1 MITPARPLPAETLK
15 SPALIQK
22 IGDAHV
28 VQKSRSQLKIVDARR
43 LARNEF
49 HTADPQ
55 IFAVTAQNS
64 FTRATGG
71 LGTLGVNISN
81 FVT

>member
-1 MITPARPLPAETLK
+1 MINPARPLPTETLK

-43 LARNEF
+43 VAKNEF
-49 HTADPQ
+49 HTVEPQ
-55 IFAVTAQNS
+55 IFTAQNS
-64 FTRATGG
+64 VTRATRG
-71 LGTLGVNISN
+71 LSTLGVNISN